1 MLKQQ
6 LLVIN
11 VLLYYLVLPVVR
23 LNWLMVLHLEESRD
37 KMKMNLFDMYSMGRV
52 TDSFL
57 EYNIINQV
65 LRK

>member
-65 LRK
+65 LKE

>member
-6 LLVIN
+6 SLVIN
-11 VLLYYLVLPVVR
+11 ALLYYLVLLVVR

-65 LRK
+65 LKE

>member
-11 VLLYYLVLPVVR
+11 VLLYYLVLLVVR

-37 KMKMNLFDMYSMGRV
+37 KMKMNLFDMYSMGES
-52 TDSFL
+52 DGFIS
-57 EYNIINQV
+57 
-65 LRK
+65 